1 MWGDEDPLEH
11 TGMLARSRCRLLVPA
26 VALLLAGLPAC
37 RSEPDA
43 VRIATTTSVDNS
55 GLLAAILPD
64 FERRHDVKVDVL
76 AVGSGQALNLLER
89 GDATVGLTHDPRAE
103 RSALAVGVITGYR
116 KIMFNDF
123 VIVGPLGDP
132 ARIAGASDAAGA
144 LRRIIENGALFASRG
159 DGSGTH
165 SREQDLWALAGARPR
180 ANHLVETGQGMGAT
194 LRVASERHAYTLT
207 DRATFEQFRSDLQLA
222 VHYESG
228 ADLLNTYAIFLSAG
242 ATGRSLSLGT
252 ALVDWLADGE
262 GRNLVANFRAN
273 GRTVFTVW
281 PAGMPRER
289 PTDTPVSAAE
299 NVR

>member
-1 MWGDEDPLEH
+1 
-11 TGMLARSRCRLLVPA
+11 
-26 VALLLAGLPAC
+26 
-37 RSEPDA
+37 

-64 FERRHDVKVDVL
+64 FERRHDVRVDVL

-89 GDATVGLTHDPRAE
+89 GDATVGM
-103 RSALAVGVITGYR
+103 ITGYR

-123 VIVGPLGDP
+123 VIVGPPGDP
-132 ARIAGASDAAGA
+132 ARISGASDAADA
-144 LRRIIENGALFASRG
+144 LRRIVENGALFASRG
-159 DGSGTH
+159 DRSGTH

-222 VHYESG
+222 VQYESG
-228 ADLLNTYAIFLSAG
+228 ADLVNTYAIFLSAG
-242 ATGRSLSLGT
+242 ATGRSLALGT